1 MNPKVFLGLLVVTLI
16 TSVAAVTTALHEPTA
31 APVRYGDQPAFAA
44 LRANPDAVA
53 KMTLT
58 TPDGTF
64 TLVRETGDR
73 WAALERF
80 GYTVDS
86 ERVRKLI
93 VTLADMR
100 LIEAKTRLP
109 ERYGRIEV
117 EDVGSKGAKSR
128 LLRLE
133 SADGKVLAEAILGK
147 EQHRLT
153 GSQPTGTYLRRPGE
167 AQSWLVSG
175 GVELDPK
182 VVDWLRTEVVD
193 LALERIRRIEI
204 QPASGAGYA
213 AARDA
218 EGAPL
223 HLLDVAS
230 DETPKK
236 DTELAR
242 LASAFSDIRLE
253 DVKPR
258 SDLQWPAV
266 HHTAIA
272 ATFDGVELTAQLA
285 EIDGDHWAI
294 FDARDVGAAAPANA
308 GQPPAEA
315 APASAGQPP
324 AEAAAPANAG
334 QQRADAAT
342 AGDSGSAAKT
352 ASPETGSTN
361 PEAKA
366 EAKSAPENAKPTAAE
381 INQRV
386 SRWAYKISG
395 SVFSRLTAPR
405 SEWLKNAGT
414 S

>member
-1 MNPKVFLGLLVVTLI
+1 MSPKVFLGLLVVTLI
-16 TSVAAVTTALHEPTA
+16 TSVAAVATALREPSA
-31 APVRYGDQPAFAA
+31 APVHYGDQPAFTA

-53 KMTLT
+53 KVTLT

-117 EDVGSKGAKSR
+117 EDVGSKDAKSR

-153 GSQPTGTYLRRPGE
+153 GSQPSGTYLRHPGE
-167 AQSWLVSG
+167 AQSWLASG
-175 GVELDPK
+175 GVEIDPK
-182 VVDWLRTEVVD
+182 VVDWLQTEVVD
-193 LALERIRRIEI
+193 LAPDRIQRIEI
-204 QPASGAGYA
+204 QPASGTGYA

-223 HLLDVAS
+223 HLLDLAS

-242 LASAFSDIRLE
+242 LASAFSGVQLE

-258 SDLQWPAV
+258 SDLKWPAV
-266 HHTAIA
+266 HHTAKA
-272 ATFDGVELTAQLA
+272 TTFDGVEVTAQLA

-308 GQPPAEA
+308 AQPPAA
-315 APASAGQPP
+315 
-324 AEAAAPANAG
+324 AAAPANAG
-334 QQRADAAT
+334 QQPADTAT
-342 AGDSGSAAKT
+342 ASDTGAAAKT
-352 ASPETGSTN
+352 ASTSAGSTS
-361 PEAKA
+361 PGDKA
-366 EAKSAPENAKPTAAE
+366 EAKSTPETPKPTAAE
-381 INQRV
+381 INRRV
-386 SRWAYKISG
+386 SRWAYKLSG
-395 SVFSRLTAPR
+395 SVLSRLTAPR